1 MRKLNVTFKGVDP
14 ILLHSC
20 QCVNPL
26 HPISIELKK
35 LTGKR
40 QKTEE
45 DLAKISDLEFMSGL
59 YWDDEVGVY
68 VPAENISRSI
78 EDGAKFM
85 KKGKDIKRHVSILGS
100 SLVPLDYGAKK
111 TLEELCADYSYRDVR
126 AAGVMRARVVRTRPR
141 FHAGWKL
148 NFTISFDENNIDAQ
162 TVCQAI
168 DYAGSY
174 VGLCDF
180 RPRYGK
186 FTATV
191 TEI

>member
-14 ILLHSC
+14 LLMHDC
-20 QCVNPL
+20 KCVNPL
-26 HPISIELKK
+26 HPISLQLKA

-40 QKTEE
+40 KKTEE

-59 YWDDEVGVY
+59 YWDDEIGVY
-68 VPAENISRSI
+68 IPAENIARCM
-78 EDGAKFM
+78 EEGAKSM
-85 KKGKDIKRHVSILGS
+85 KKGKDIVRHVSIKGS
-100 SLVPLDYGAKK
+100 MIPLDYGAKK
-111 TLEELCADYSYRDVR
+111 TLDELCADFSYRDVR

-148 NFTISFDENNIDAQ
+148 NFTIEFDENNIDAQ
-162 TVCQAI
+162 TICQAI

-174 VGLCDF
+174 IGLCDF

-186 FTATV
+186 FTASV